1 MQLSMGFFLYSIP
14 IFALLLSVVTGR
26 APGDGDNF
34 CTNTL
39 PNTDGSQAP
48 VHPSNTKILMDS
60 FNYLNL
66 LHPHDDAVWQQLD
79 LDNNNVAGG
88 GTEVSMLT
96 LMVDVCLESSLLLH
110 SGVRAAMLF
119 VASQ

>member
-26 APGDGDNF
+26 APGDGDDF

-39 PNTDGSQAP
+39 PNTEIQAP
-48 VHPSNTKILMDS
+48 VHPSNVKILMDS

-66 LHPHDDAVWQQLD
+66 LPPHGGAVWMQLD
-79 LDNNNVAGG
+79 LDDNNVGG
-88 GTEVSMLT
+88 EGTEVSMLT
-96 LMVDVCLESSLLLH
+96 LMVNVYLESPLLLH
-110 SGVRAAMLF
+110 SGVRTAMMF